1 MDPDLELLAE
11 ISGAVEVRPSPGKGK
26 GTFAKEFVPK
36 GTRLISERPILRMS
50 SNYFNDET
58 LKKMVQNLPTTERRD
73 FEDLHCPICQPEQ
86 ALRQK
91 YIMNHFSL
99 SVPQIGICLQGSR
112 INHSCLPNAY
122 SSWNDKKDR
131 FMIHAIA
138 DIQEGDEVTIS
149 YCDALATK
157 DMRSKWLEV
166 YQFSCECAACRT
178 TDQIS
183 NSGKR
188 FTKE

>member
-91 YIMNHFSL
+91 
-99 SVPQIGICLQGSR
+99 V
-112 INHSCLPNAY
+112 HSEPLLP
-122 SSWNDKKDR
+122 
-131 FMIHAIA
+131 
-138 DIQEGDEVTIS
+138 E
-149 YCDALATK
+149 
-157 DMRSKWLEV
+157 
-166 YQFSCECAACRT
+166 RT
-178 TDQIS
+178 TNWDLFARVSHQP
-183 NSGKR
+183 
-188 FTKE
+188 FLLTKCLLVLE